1 MTDMDTSSKPVIAID
16 PGREKCGVVVVDAD
30 GKILARCI
38 VAPGKIVEKVA
49 EFLER
54 YSAQVFVLGDATASK
69 VVQDALTVAFPLL
82 QIVVVPEKNS
92 TLEAREIYWRE
103 NPPRGW
109 RKLVPLSLQVPPE
122 PIDDFAAVVLARR
135 YLQSNRL

>member
-1 MTDMDTSSKPVIAID
+1 MPVIAID
-16 PGREKCGVVVVDAD
+16 PGREKCGVVAVDGT
-30 GKILARCI
+30 GKILARSI
-38 VAPGKIVEKVA
+38 VAPGKIVEA
-49 EFLER
+49 AARLLE
-54 YSAQVFVLGDATASK
+54 AHLCDVIVLGDATASRAA
-69 VVQDALTVAFPLL
+69 QDALTMAFPRL
-82 QIVVVPEKNS
+82 QVVVVPEKNS

-135 YLQSNRL
+135 YLQSNQL

>member
-1 MTDMDTSSKPVIAID
+1 MDTPSKPVIAID
-16 PGREKCGVVVVDAD
+16 PGREKCGVAVVDAD
-30 GKILARCI
+30 GRIRARHI
-38 VAPGKIVEKVA
+38 VAPGKIVETVA
-49 EFLER
+49 GLLE
-54 YSAQVFVLGDATASK
+54 AHPAEVFVLGDATASK

-109 RKLVPLSLQVPPE
+109 RKIVPLSLQVPSG
-122 PIDDFAAVVLARR
+122 PIDDYAAVVLALRYWENRR
-135 YLQSNRL
+135 L